1 MLFNQICLGDP
12 MGTFAYSNKIL
23 CFGELLLRLSPIG
36 HERIEQTSGLQVYY
50 DGAEAMVAI
59 DLAHQGENVAYA
71 SCISDNRIA
80 DRGLMN
86 LLGAGVDV
94 TRVTRRPGRMGLFFF
109 ERGAGERRSTVIY
122 DREHTPITMLKRSD
136 FDWDSLLN
144 GIDSFYF
151 SGIVPAINKEMRLAV
166 EDALIACKGRGVK
179 TYCDLNYRPRMWNR
193 AIAHDTWERLLP
205 YVDVCIASDEDI
217 WSIFPRP
224 NVNPD
229 RTTTFSYLDYYQDI
243 AAELSELF
251 NCEAV
256 AIEIR
261 SLASSGIGR
270 WRGLL
275 MHNGETTL
283 SVARE
288 VMNDEHSGC
297 GDSFAAGIIHGIR
310 RGWESSTIINYAL
323 TSSALKS
330 TIPGSINH
338 LSSEEIV
345 AAVGSKLSIVDY

>member
-1 MLFNQICLGDP
+1 MDP
-12 MGTFAYSNKIL
+12 FAYSNKIL
-23 CFGELLLRLSPIG
+23 CFGELLLRLSPTA
-36 HERIEQTSGLQVYY
+36 HERIEQSANLQVYY
-50 DGAEAMVAI
+50 EGAEAMVAI

-86 LLGAGVDV
+86 LLSAGVDV
-94 TRVTRRPGRMGLFFF
+94 TRVTRHPGRMGIIYF
-109 ERGAGERRSTVIY
+109 ERGAGERRSAVIY
-122 DREHTPITMLKRSD
+122 DREHTPMTYLSCKD
-136 FDWDSLLN
+136 FDWDRMLN

-151 SGIVPAINKEMRLAV
+151 SGIVPAISEELRRAC

-193 AIAHDTWERLLP
+193 AVAHDTWERLLP
-205 YVDVCIASDEDI
+205 YVDVLIASDEDI

-224 NVNPD
+224 GVHPD
-229 RTTTFSYLDYYQDI
+229 RTTTFGHIDYYTDV
-243 AAELSELF
+243 AFELAETFGCQS
-251 NCEAV
+251 V

-275 MHNGETTL
+275 VHDGESTL
-283 SVARE
+283 SVTHE

-297 GDSFAAGIIHGIR
+297 GDAFAAGIIHGVR
-310 RGWESSTIINYAL
+310 VGWESSTIINYAL

-330 TIPGSINH
+330 TIPGSINY
-338 LSSEEIV
+338 LSSDEIV
-345 AAVGSKLSIVDY
+345 AAAGSKLSMVDY

>member
-1 MLFNQICLGDP
+1 
-12 MGTFAYSNKIL
+12 MGAFAYNNKIL
-23 CFGELLLRLSPIG
+23 CFGELLLRLSPNG
-36 HERIEQTSGLQVYY
+36 HERIEQASNLQFYY
-50 DGAEAMVAI
+50 EGAEAMVAI

-71 SCISDNRIA
+71 SCVSDNRIG

-94 TRVTRRPGRMGLFFF
+94 TRVTRRPGRMGIIYF

-122 DREHTPITMLKRSD
+122 DRESTPMSQLTRKD
-136 FDWDSLLN
+136 FDWDHLLN

-151 SGIVPAINKEMRLAV
+151 SGVVPAINEELRGAV

-179 TYCDLNYRPRMWNR
+179 TYCDLNYRSRMWNR
-193 AIAHDTWERLLP
+193 AVARDTWERLLP

-224 NVNPD
+224 GVNPD
-229 RTTTFSYLDYYQDI
+229 RATTFDYLDYYSDR
-243 AAELSELF
+243 AFELADTF
-251 NCEAV
+251 GCEAV

-261 SLASSGIGR
+261 SLAPSGLGR
-270 WRGLL
+270 WRGMLVR
-275 MHNGETTL
+275 NGEATL
-283 SVARE
+283 SVAHD

-297 GDSFAAGIIHGIR
+297 GDAFAAGIVHGMH
-310 RGWESSTIINYAL
+310 GAWGSSTIINYAI

-330 TIPGSINH
+330 TIPGSINY
-338 LSSEEIV
+338 LSSDEIV

>member
-1 MLFNQICLGDP
+1 
-12 MGTFAYSNKIL
+12 MGAFAYTNKIL
-23 CFGELLLRLSPIG
+23 CFGELLLRLSPTG
-36 HERIEQTSGLQVYY
+36 HERIEQTANLQVYY
-50 DGAEAMVAI
+50 EGAEAMVAI
-59 DLAHQGENVAYA
+59 DLAHQGESVAYA
-71 SCISDNRIA
+71 SCVSDNRIG

-86 LLGAGVDV
+86 LLSAGVDV
-94 TRVTRRPGRMGLFFF
+94 TRVTRLPGRMGVIYF
-109 ERGAGERRSTVIY
+109 ERGAGERRSAVIY
-122 DREHTPITMLKRSD
+122 DREHTPMSHLTRRD
-136 FDWDSLLN
+136 FDWDRLLN

-151 SGIVPAINKEMRLAV
+151 SGIVPAINEELRGAV
-166 EDALIACKGRGVK
+166 EDALIACRGRGVK

-224 NVNPD
+224 GINPD
-229 RTTTFSYLDYYQDI
+229 RTTTFGHIDYYNDI
-243 AAELSELF
+243 AFELAETF
-251 NCEAV
+251 GCEAV

-261 SLASSGIGR
+261 SLASSGLGR

-275 MHNGETTL
+275 VRGGEATL

-297 GDSFAAGIIHGIR
+297 GDAFAAGIIHGVR
-310 RGWESSTIINYAL
+310 GGWESSTIINYAL

-338 LSSEEIV
+338 LSSDEIV
-345 AAVGSKLSIVDY
+345 AAAGSKLSIVDY

>member
-1 MLFNQICLGDP
+1 
-12 MGTFAYSNKIL
+12 MGPFTYTNKIL
-23 CFGELLLRLSPIG
+23 CFGELLLRLSPTG
-36 HERIEQTSGLQVYY
+36 HERIEQTANLQIYY
-50 DGAEAMVAI
+50 EGAEAMVAI
-59 DLAHQGENVAYA
+59 DLAHQGESVAYA
-71 SCISDNRIA
+71 SCVSDNRIGT
-80 DRGLMN
+80 RGLMN

-94 TRVTRRPGRMGLFFF
+94 TRVSRRPGRMGVIYF
-109 ERGAGERRSTVIY
+109 ERGSGERRSAVIY
-122 DREHTPITMLKRSD
+122 DRVHTPITTMKRTD

-151 SGIVPAINKEMRLAV
+151 SGVLPAINEELRGAV

-179 TYCDLNYRPRMWNR
+179 VYCDLNYRSRMWNR
-193 AIAHDTWERLLP
+193 AVANDTWKRLLP

-217 WSIFPRP
+217 WSIFPRHGI
-224 NVNPD
+224 NPD
-229 RTTTFSYLDYYQDI
+229 RTTTYNYLDYYQDI
-243 AAELSELF
+243 AFEVSQLF
-251 NCEAV
+251 GCEAV

-261 SLASSGIGR
+261 SLASSGIGK

-275 MHNGETTL
+275 MRDGEAIL
-283 SVARE
+283 SVPRE

-310 RGWESSTIINYAL
+310 SEWESSTIINYAL
-323 TSSALKS
+323 ASSALKS

-345 AAVGSKLSIVDY
+345 SAACSKLSIVDY